1 MYKNEW
7 KTSHLIFDNSF
18 VDLNLLSDFNIT
30 VGRLYLLEEVS
41 VSLAVTATAGW

>member
-30 VGRLYLLEEVS
+30 VGRLYLLEVS